1 MTTGTVGLV
10 DPSPAEGRADG
21 VDGSSVPAAAAASV
35 LLSAERAH
43 LTTVAVPVGR
53 VRLRKVVV
61 SREETITVTVRR
73 EELQVVHEDLLPG
86 ETPSAGTPATPL
98 VFVLHEERP
107 VVGHVVVPV
116 ERVHV
121 TVDRIVDDVDVAT
134 TLRHERVDVTREP
147 ATRPPD

>member
-1 MTTGTVGLV
+1 MTTGTVGPV
-10 DPSPAEGRADG
+10 DPSPAAGRADR
-21 VDGSSVPAAAAASV
+21 VDGSSVPAAEASV

-43 LTTVAVPVGR
+43 LSTVAVPVGR

-86 ETPSAGTPATPL
+86 ETPSAGTTTTPL

-121 TVDRIVDDVDVAT
+121 TVDRIVDDVDVTT

>member
-1 MTTGTVGLV
+1 MTTGTVGPV

-86 ETPSAGTPATPL
+86 ETPSAGTPAAHL